1 MPFTIIATYS
11 YRKHTC
17 NINTNRPISKCTKFT
32 SIETNN
38 MVGICLIVNATH
50 MAHLA
55 NQMCVRCFFFN
66 IGKGDVVS
74 DDRESYGIL

>member
-1 MPFTIIATYS
+1 
-11 YRKHTC
+11 
-17 NINTNRPISKCTKFT
+17 
-32 SIETNN
+32 